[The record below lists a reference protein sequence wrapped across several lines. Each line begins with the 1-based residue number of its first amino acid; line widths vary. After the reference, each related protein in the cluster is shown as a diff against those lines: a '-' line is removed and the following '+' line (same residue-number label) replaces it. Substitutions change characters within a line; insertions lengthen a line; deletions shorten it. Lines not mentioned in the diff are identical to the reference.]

1 MAALITVANLRLHI
15 ETDLADASLQ
25 RIVDAVDQDIV
36 EALGEHSSTGTVSET
51 HVGGDKGLFLGR
63 PYATI
68 TSVTEH
74 RGTTSTVLVAADY
87 RSWYD
92 NRVLERLSL
101 NATNPQGEWGERVDV
116 VYTPVD
122 DDKKRI
128 LATIDLVRL
137 ALQYTGLKSERAG
150 DYSSSAL
157 DHAKERAAIISRLD
171 RKSLLPV

>member
-1 MAALITVANLRLHI
+1 MAALITLNDLHEHV
-15 ETDLADASLQ
+15 ETDINNAALQ
-25 RIVDAVDQDIV
+25 RLIDAADMEIV
-36 EALGEHSSTGTVSET
+36 EALGEHWSTGTVSET
-51 HVGGDKGLFLGR
+51 YVGGDKGLFLHR
-63 PYATI
+63 PYSAI
-68 TSVTEH
+68 TSITEH
-74 RGTTSTVLVAADY
+74 RGTTATVLVAADY
-87 RSWYD
+87 RSWYG

-101 NATNPQGEWGERVDV
+101 GATNPQAAWGERVDV

-122 DDKKRI
+122 DDAARI
-128 LATIDLVRL
+128 QATIDLVRL